1 MRVELVCSFG
11 SKESVD
17 VRRSRLMTQEVIRVF
32 FSLED
37 GVRLKGISSGAL
49 VLRCHGVTV
58 SRRTFYSESDFSP
71 NYTHSDQKFNA
82 S

>member
-1 MRVELVCSFG
+1 
-11 SKESVD
+11 
-17 VRRSRLMTQEVIRVF
+17 MTQEVIRVF

-37 GVRLKGISSGAL
+37 GVSLKGISSGAL
-49 VLRCHGVTV
+49 VLRCHGITAYV
-58 SRRTFYSESDFSP
+58 YSESDFSP